1 MINFRYHII
10 SIVAVFLALAIGV
23 LMGSAVIDR
32 VLVETLTDQQAAID
46 DRVDEVLAANSE
58 LRTSLADLEARSRQ
72 LADEGSERLLAGSL
86 ADVPVLVLAVRGVES
101 EGLDDLVA
109 LLGTAGA
116 DYQGTL
122 WFTGRLALAD
132 EEQRRDLARALGLNE
147 SLPAGVLRARAIARI
162 VDALTIPAGE
172 VGVGADGQP
181 TEGESGAVTGEDG
194 AVTDGVPVEGDD
206 GAVSDDQAVDDAAVP
221 ASSTTLA
228 DLREAGFVDFEPPE
242 GEPEK
247 TVGLA
252 VPGTRV
258 VLVSGPTATLDDA
271 TWARPLAEA
280 LVGGEGADADVPLLA
295 VEAFAAGDPQR
306 AEFTEPLRTDD
317 MLSVRLSTVNNIDD
331 FAGRLAAVLAVQDLA
346 SGRVGHYGRGA
357 PRLIPAPAE

>member
-23 LMGSAVIDR
+23 VMGSAVIDR

-46 DRVDEVLAANSE
+46 GRVDEVLAANDE
-58 LRTSLADLEARSRQ
+58 LRTSFADLEGRSRQ

-86 ADVPVLVLAVRGVES
+86 AEVPVLVLAVRGVES

-116 DYQGTL
+116 DYEGTL

-147 SLPAGVLRARAIARI
+147 SLPAGVLRDRAIARI
-162 VDALTIPAGE
+162 IDALTIPAGE
-172 VGVGADGQP
+172 DGVGADAQP
-181 TEGESGAVTGEDG
+181 TEGADGSLAGEGG
-194 AVTDGVPVEGDD
+194 AVTDGGPIDGEEGAVTDDRAVEG
-206 GAVSDDQAVDDAAVP
+206 GAVPTAP
-221 ASSTTLA
+221 TTIA

-247 TVGLA
+247 TAGLA

-258 VLVSGPTATLDDA
+258 VLVSGPTATLDDVA
-271 TWARPLAEA
+271 WAQPLAEA
-280 LVGGEGADADVPLLA
+280 LVGGEGTSINVPLLA

-331 FAGRLAAVLAVQDLA
+331 FAGRLAAVLALQDLA

>member
-23 LMGSAVIDR
+23 VMGSAVIDR
-32 VLVETLTDQQAAID
+32 VLVETLTDQQSAID
-46 DRVDEVLAANSE
+46 DRVDEVLEANEE
-58 LRTSLADLEARSRQ
+58 LRTSLTDLEARSSQ

-86 ADVPVLVLAVRGVES
+86 AEVPVLVLAVRGVES

-116 DYQGTL
+116 DYEGTL

-132 EEQRRDLARALGLNE
+132 EEQRRDLARALGGNE
-147 SLPAGVLRARAIARI
+147 SLPAGVLRDRAIAS
-162 VDALTIPAGE
+162 VVEALTDPAGQE
-172 VGVGADGQP
+172 GAATGGQVA
-181 TEGESGAVTGEDG
+181 EGEDG
-194 AVTDGVPVEGDD
+194 AVPGDGPIDGEG
-206 GAVSDDQAVDDAAVP
+206 GAVTGGQPDGGDAAAP
-221 ASSTTLA
+221 APTTIA

-242 GEPEK
+242 GEPEQ

-258 VLVSGPTATLDDA
+258 VLVSGPTATLHDVN
-271 TWARPLAEA
+271 WAQTLAEA
-280 LVGGEGADADVPLLA
+280 LVGDGSAADVPLLA

-306 AEFTEPLRTDD
+306 AEFTEPMRTDD
-317 MLSVRLSTVNNIDD
+317 VLSVRLSTVNNIDD

-346 SGRVGHYGRGA
+346 RGRVGHYGRGA